1 MSARKEDSILYQPV
15 GELLN
20 REINAGDL
28 LRKELHIPEVL
39 KRDITIPDVLKRDI
53 TIPEVLKREIPVG
66 NFLSKEI
73 TFRRRKD
80 TVDEVTCFACGNE
93 TPGTSLEV
101 PALRCSSRP
110 RGDRSR
116 RARER
121 LHQGPGEPGRHGLV
135 KQPPTQPPAGPA
147 SSEDT
152 RLSEEK

>member
-1 MSARKEDSILYQPV
+1 MAGWDKWGVCVMSARKEDSILYQPV

-20 REINAGDL
+20 REIKAGDL

-93 TPGTSLEV
+93 TPGTVS
-101 PALRCSSRP
+101 RC
-110 RGDRSR
+110 
-116 RARER
+116 
-121 LHQGPGEPGRHGLV
+121 LHCDAVLGPGETVHEEPANDYIRDPVSLV
-135 KQPPTQPPAGPA
+135 
-147 SSEDT
+147 DMDW
-152 RLSEEK
+152 